1 MRTPYAHPSSLATQS
16 PFYPHISKL
25 STVKIETELPKNFR
39 RRIAH
44 IDCDD
49 VLCDYYG
56 MAVEV
61 FARRTGVDLTGKI
74 VSHAMYKEVGL
85 TQDQFT
91 QILIEEEFIRR
102 AKPLPGARETMNT
115 LLNEGFFVEVVT
127 ARSYHPNAREFTLKW
142 LQQHRIPFDTLHITT
157 YPLSK
162 AEYVLEHLNYTPTL
176 VIDDHAANIEDCAR
190 LYQDATVLYP
200 AYMWNDEV
208 KSTQNVHRFR
218 NMTQLAE
225 DLPQIIANHW

>member
-1 MRTPYAHPSSLATQS
+1 MRTPYARGASFATQS
-16 PFYPHISKL
+16 PFYPYVNKPPQA
-25 STVKIETELPKNFR
+25 KPETLKAPR

-49 VLCDYYG
+49 VLCDYYN
-56 MAVEV
+56 MAIEV
-61 FARRTGVDLTGKI
+61 FSRRTGVDLSGKI

-102 AKPLPGARETMNT
+102 AKPIQGAREAMSV
-115 LLNEGFFVEVVT
+115 LLNNGFFIEVVT
-127 ARSYHPNAREFTLKW
+127 ARSYHPNARELTIKW
-142 LQQHRIPFDTLHITT
+142 LQQHRIPFDTLHLTT
-157 YPLSK
+157 YHYSK

-176 VIDDHAANIEDCAR
+176 VIDDHTTNIEDCSRA
-190 LYQDATVLYP
+190 YPDATVLYP
-200 AYMWNDEV
+200 AYMWNDEIQP
-208 KSTQNVHRFR
+208 TPNVRRFR
-218 NMTQLAE
+218 NMVQLAE